1 MKGGKLLTMVVAP
14 LIALIISFG
23 IASLVLLLVDI
34 DPFFAY
40 SEMWK
45 FGTTTESL
53 ISMVNR
59 AIPLFVSALA
69 VAVGFK
75 MGLFNIGVEGA
86 YLLAALVAAWVGALF
101 SVTPVLH
108 VSISL
113 IVAMIVGAAWN
124 GIAGWLKVKRGVH
137 EVISTIMLNFI
148 GFSLSAYLFLNFFQ
162 EGTGSLITATKLI
175 PETGWIPSLNPVLEW
190 FGVEPRPGFEL
201 HGFLIIAVFLGIF
214 YYYLVN
220 RSRFGYDLRAS
231 GVNASA
237 AHASGINPKRMI
249 MTTMLISGAI
259 AGLVGMSTLLGFT
272 HRYVQDFPS
281 GFGFAGI
288 AVALLGRNNPVGIA
302 FGALLFGF
310 LGRSSLILDLKD
322 VPREIVTIFQGVVV
336 LAVVIVYEIVSRYA
350 QRRAVAAAARAT
362 AEQED
367 EREVVAT

>member
-1 MKGGKLLTMVVAP
+1 MKGGKLLTTVVAP
-14 LIALIISFG
+14 LIALVISFA

-108 VSISL
+108 VL
-113 IVAMIVGAAWN
+113 IILMVAMSVGAAWN

-148 GFSLSAYLFLNFFQ
+148 GFSLSAYLFLNIFKEDT
-162 EGTGSLITATKLI
+162 EGLITATRLI
-175 PETGWIPSLNPVLEW
+175 PETGWIPSLNPVLGW
-190 FGVEPRPGFEL
+190 FGIEPRAGSEL
-201 HGFLIIAVFLGIF
+201 HGFLVIGVILGIF

-220 RSRFGYDLRAS
+220 RSRFGYNLRAS
-231 GVNASA
+231 GINASA
-237 AHASGINPKRMI
+237 AHASGVDPKRMI

-259 AGLVGMSTLLGFT
+259 AGLVGMSTLLGFS

-288 AVALLGRNNPVGIA
+288 AVALLGRNHPVGIA

-310 LGRSSLILDLKD
+310 MERSSLILDLKD

-336 LAVVIVYEIVSRYA
+336 LTVVIVYEIVSRYA
-350 QRRAVAAAARAT
+350 QRRAVVAAAKAT
-362 AEQED
+362 AEGPD
-367 EREVVAT
+367 DREVVAA